1 MFQEGKKF
9 HPGFVPKI
17 DLGWVVINIIMTDTA
32 TESCPVLNLP

>member
-17 DLGWVVINIIMTDTA
+17 DLGWVVINIMTNTA